1 MLLDF
6 RNTNGPSAAYIS
18 NHLMEQGIQLR
29 DMTPYGLPE
38 MLRMSIGRTDEMEK
52 FTLCLRKILL
62 QEAS

>member
-1 MLLDF
+1 
-6 RNTNGPSAAYIS
+6 
-18 NHLMEQGIQLR
+18 MEKGIQLR